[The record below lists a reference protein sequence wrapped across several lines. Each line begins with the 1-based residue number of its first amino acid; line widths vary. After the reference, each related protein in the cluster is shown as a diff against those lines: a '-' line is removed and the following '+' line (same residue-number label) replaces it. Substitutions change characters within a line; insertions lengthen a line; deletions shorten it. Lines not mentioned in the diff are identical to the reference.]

1 MTATETAT
9 VVDESPI
16 ETVVPAYFDSKRRP
30 SLFSQEPKSEALGAS
45 GFQDSFV
52 NAQGLRIASYYW
64 PAQKSARAVMLF
76 VHGHGAYL
84 MHELLNVPKPG
95 SPAKYRNSWVEKL
108 NQEGFSVCGIDQ
120 QGCGFSEGLECYV
133 ERFDHYVDDV
143 LQFARSLSI
152 CSSAGFSGLPV
163 FIAGC
168 SLGGCISVN
177 SIHRQAELFVGAL
190 LFAPMLSLERASK
203 HGLNYYLRPLAA
215 LLSRVWPTLPAAST
229 TRNHLYPELQS
240 LWDAD
245 PLCWHGATRARV
257 ANEYLLATEAG
268 LKEMPSYTF
277 PFIVFH
283 GADDTLTDPDGSRT
297 LYETSQAKDKTF
309 RLIEK
314 RWHVLLKEP
323 GNAEILQEVIE
334 WLTART

>member
-9 VVDESPI
+9 VVDQPAVDTI
-16 ETVVPAYFDSKRRP
+16 VPEYFDSKRRP
-30 SLFSQEPKSEALGAS
+30 SLFSHEPKSEALGAS
-45 GFQDSFV
+45 GCQSSFV

-64 PAQKSARAVMLF
+64 PASAAAKAVMLF

-84 MHELLNVPKPG
+84 MHELLHVPEAG
-95 SPAKYRNSWVEKL
+95 SPPKYKGSWVEKL

-133 ERFDHYVDDV
+133 ERFDYYVDDV
-143 LQFARSLSI
+143 LQFARSLSH
-152 CSSAGFSGLPV
+152 CSAPGFSGVPL
-163 FIAGC
+163 FLAGC
-168 SLGGCISVN
+168 SLGGCIAVN
-177 SIHRQAELFVGAL
+177 AIHREAKLFKGAI

-215 LLSRVWPTLPAAST
+215 LLSRIWPTLPAAST

-268 LKEMPSYTF
+268 LKAMPSYTF

-297 LYETSQAKDKTF
+297 LYERSQAKDKTF
-309 RLIEK
+309 KLIK
-314 RWHVLLKEP
+314 DRWHVLLKEP
-323 GNAEILQEVIE
+323 GNKEILDEVIA
-334 WLTART
+334 WLKARI

>member
-1 MTATETAT
+1 
-9 VVDESPI
+9 
-16 ETVVPAYFDSKRRP
+16 
-30 SLFSQEPKSEALGAS
+30 
-45 GFQDSFV
+45 
-52 NAQGLRIASYYW
+52 
-64 PAQKSARAVMLF
+64 MLF

-84 MHELLNVPKPG
+84 MHELLNVPKAGKP
-95 SPAKYRNSWVEKL
+95 PKYKDSWVEKL

-133 ERFDHYVDDV
+133 DRFDHYIDDV
-143 LQFARSLSI
+143 LQFARL
-152 CSSAGFSGLPV
+152 LP
-163 FIAGC
+163 IA
-168 SLGGCISVN
+168 
-177 SIHRQAELFVGAL
+177 QLFVGAI

-215 LLSRVWPTLPAAST
+215 LLSRIWPTLPAAST

-297 LYETSQAKDKTF
+297 LYERSQTKDKTF

-323 GNAEILQEVIE
+323 GNAEILQEVIA
-334 WLTART
+334 WLKART